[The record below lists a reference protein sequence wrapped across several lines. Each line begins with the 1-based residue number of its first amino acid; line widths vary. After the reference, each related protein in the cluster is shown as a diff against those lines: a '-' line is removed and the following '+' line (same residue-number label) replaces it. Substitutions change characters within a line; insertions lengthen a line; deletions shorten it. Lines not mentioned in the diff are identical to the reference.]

1 METKYK
7 LYFFTLISF
16 LFLSFTKIEKNVDYQ
31 KYIRTICVF
40 SAEPSKLDID
50 KLYSLKNKLEQKGY
64 IIQTLRTVTD
74 SKEIKKLERVISD
87 TSIMLGIG
95 TVSFE
100 EALTIKQLFYDSRVS
115 MNIDLTNDPIIM
127 KHAEFIFDLINN
139 APEKMF
145 DFAYVFNNSDNSP
158 FFPAANYV
166 RKGFSIGLQS
176 PNLASNVS
184 SIDEWLN
191 RKKSVWKEINQIF
204 ENNIDFLGIDAST
217 APLYRGDGSLIGFIE
232 KLGYNFTES
241 TTTDIWTR
249 ITNFI
254 NYENTNSIGLN
265 GLMLPCLEDFELA
278 DEYEK
283 GNFSIERNIFLSL
296 QSGLGI
302 DTYPIGIDENP
313 KRVLNIL
320 KTIQSLSNKYDKPLS
335 VRFVSDGKAKIG
347 NRTSFKNKYLKDVI
361 IRKL

>member
-1 METKYK
+1 M
-7 LYFFTLISF
+7 
-16 LFLSFTKIEKNVDYQ
+16 
-31 KYIRTICVF
+31 
-40 SAEPSKLDID
+40 
-50 KLYSLKNKLEQKGY
+50 
-64 IIQTLRTVTD
+64 TD
-74 SKEIKKLERVISD
+74 NKEIKKLERVISD
-87 TSIMLGIG
+87 TSVMLGIG

-100 EALTIKQLFYDSRVS
+100 EASTIKQLFYDSRVS
-115 MNIDLTNDPIIM
+115 MNIDLTNDPIVM

-139 APEKMF
+139 APGKMF

-158 FFPAANYV
+158 FFPAANYD

-176 PNLASNVS
+176 PNLASSVS

-191 RKKSVWKEINQIF
+191 RKKRVWEEINQIF
-204 ENNIDFLGIDAST
+204 KDNDDFLGIDAST
-217 APLYRGDGSLIGFIE
+217 APLYRGDGSLIGFIK

-254 NYENTNSIGLN
+254 NDENKNSIGLN

-302 DTYPIGIDENP
+302 DTYPIGIDESP

>member
-1 METKYK
+1 
-7 LYFFTLISF
+7 
-16 LFLSFTKIEKNVDYQ
+16 
-31 KYIRTICVF
+31 
-40 SAEPSKLDID
+40 
-50 KLYSLKNKLEQKGY
+50 
-64 IIQTLRTVTD
+64 
-74 SKEIKKLERVISD
+74 
-87 TSIMLGIG
+87 MLGIG
-95 TVSFE
+95 TISFE
-100 EALTIKQLFYDSRVS
+100 EALTIKQLFYDSRIS
-115 MNIDLTNDPIIM
+115 MNINLTTDPITM
-127 KHAEFIFDLINN
+127 NHVEFIFDLINN

-145 DFAYVFNNSDNSP
+145 DFAYVFNNADNSP
-158 FFPAANYV
+158 FFPAANYN
-166 RKGFSIGLQS
+166 RKGYSIGLQS
-176 PNLASNVS
+176 PNLANNVS
-184 SIDEWLN
+184 SLDEWLN
-191 RKKSVWKEINQIF
+191 RKKSVWGEINQILKDDD
-204 ENNIDFLGIDAST
+204 DFLGIDAST
-217 APLYRGDGSLIGFIE
+217 APLYRGDGSLIRFIE
-232 KLGYNFTES
+232 NLGYNFIES
-241 TTTDIWTR
+241 TTTDVWTR

-254 NYENTNSIGLN
+254 NDENLNPIGLN

-302 DTYPIGIDENP
+302 DTYPIGIDESP

>member
-1 METKYK
+1 M
-7 LYFFTLISF
+7 
-16 LFLSFTKIEKNVDYQ
+16 
-31 KYIRTICVF
+31 
-40 SAEPSKLDID
+40 
-50 KLYSLKNKLEQKGY
+50 
-64 IIQTLRTVTD
+64 
-74 SKEIKKLERVISD
+74 
-87 TSIMLGIG
+87 
-95 TVSFE
+95 
-100 EALTIKQLFYDSRVS
+100 
-115 MNIDLTNDPIIM
+115 
-127 KHAEFIFDLINN
+127 
-139 APEKMF
+139 
-145 DFAYVFNNSDNSP
+145 
-158 FFPAANYV
+158 
-166 RKGFSIGLQS
+166 QS
-176 PNLASNVS
+176 PNLASSVS

-204 ENNIDFLGIDAST
+204 ENNVDFLGIDAST

-254 NYENTNSIGLN
+254 NDENTNSIGLN

-302 DTYPIGIDENP
+302 DTYPIGIDESP

>member
-1 METKYK
+1 
-7 LYFFTLISF
+7 
-16 LFLSFTKIEKNVDYQ
+16 
-31 KYIRTICVF
+31 
-40 SAEPSKLDID
+40 
-50 KLYSLKNKLEQKGY
+50 
-64 IIQTLRTVTD
+64 
-74 SKEIKKLERVISD
+74 
-87 TSIMLGIG
+87 MLGIG

-100 EALTIKQLFYDSRVS
+100 EASTIKQLFYDSRVS
-115 MNIDLTNDPIIM
+115 MNIDLTNDLIVM
-127 KHAEFIFDLINN
+127 KHVEFIFDLINN
-139 APEKMF
+139 APGKMF

-158 FFPAANYV
+158 FFPAANYDL
-166 RKGFSIGLQS
+166 KGFSIGLQS
-176 PNLASNVS
+176 PNLASSVS
-184 SIDEWLN
+184 SVDEWLN

-204 ENNIDFLGIDAST
+204 ENNDDFLGIDAST

-254 NYENTNSIGLN
+254 NDENTNSIGLN

-302 DTYPIGIDENP
+302 DTYPIGIDESP

-347 NRTSFKNKYLKDVI
+347 NRTKEEKQILKDVI